1 MAEKVQCIYCK
12 RHYEHDIGP
21 LCDCARDVQDVKQ
34 EMERQRQEEEG
45 AEWDFEWFKHKYYRR
60 KRIK

>member
-21 LCDCARDVQDVKQ
+21 LCDCARDVQD
-34 EMERQRQEEEG
+34 ML
-45 AEWDFEWFKHKYYRR
+45 AEWDHARDAYSGEVEHGDS
-60 KRIK
+60 